1 MKSIFNPNVGVIFV
15 FTILAMA
22 LVFLITVFVQKAKK
36 KTGLCFTYILIGGI
50 AIGIVGFSAK
60 FIDNAFYYYLVL
72 VFWFLI
78 IGTLHVFLFDKLLE
92 WPRSEAVGWRL
103 LYTFAC
109 ILAGTAVMLS
119 FMQLTGY
126 KLMPFY
132 NLTAAFSFFIPFMLV
147 YSFECY
153 LAVPQKVFIQQK
165 PWVYNK
171 NTELQFR
178 NDDVSNFF
186 LVKYR
191 LAAQTGGERI
201 ESLSMR
207 CPGSIKLGDYFN
219 STLEVSKVKQNRY
232 NIETRDRSNKNFGW
246 FFFHADGSANGR
258 MLDPNKTL
266 LELGF
271 TNPVYYGNSS
281 SPEQI
286 DEITRVAEHEGKS
299 YIILCKREHE
309 YKSQIM

>member
-1 MKSIFNPNVGVIFV
+1 MKSFFNNLGVIFL

-22 LVFLITVFVQKAKK
+22 LVFLITIYVDKAKK
-36 KTGLCFTYILIGGI
+36 KMGVCFAYILTA
-50 AIGIVGFSAK
+50 AILVGVAGFSAK

-72 VFWFLI
+72 LFWFMIL
-78 IGTLHVFLFDKLLE
+78 GTVHVFLFENYLNWFKDE
-92 WPRSEAVGWRL
+92 PVGWRL
-103 LYTFAC
+103 LFSVAVIFAG
-109 ILAGTAVMLS
+109 LAGLLS
-119 FMQLTGY
+119 MMQISAY
-126 KLMPFY
+126 KLMPYY
-132 NLTAAFSFFIPFMLV
+132 NLTAAFAFFIPFMLV

-153 LAVPQKVFIQQK
+153 LMIPKKVFIQQK

-171 NTELQFR
+171 NIELQFR
-178 NDDVSNFF
+178 NDDVSRFF

-219 STLEVSKVKQNRY
+219 STLEISKVKQNRY
-232 NIETRDRSNKNFGW
+232 SIETRDRSNKNFGW
-246 FFFHADGSANGR
+246 FFFLADGSANGR

-266 LELGF
+266 HELGF
-271 TNPVYYGNSS
+271 TNPVFYGNS

-286 DEITRVAEHEGKS
+286 EEITKQAEREGKS
-299 YIILCKREHE
+299 YIIICKREHE
-309 YKSQIM
+309 YKSQIA

>member
-1 MKSIFNPNVGVIFV
+1 MKSIFNPNVGVIFL

-22 LVFLITVFVQKAKK
+22 LVFLITFFVTKAKK
-36 KTGLCFTYILIGGI
+36 KTGLCFTYILIGGLV
-50 AIGIVGFSAK
+50 IGLVGLSARL
-60 FIDNAFYYYLVL
+60 IDNAFYFYLVL
-72 VFWFLI
+72 LFWFLI
-78 IGTLHVFLFDKLLE
+78 IGTVHVYLFDRLLE
-92 WPRSEAVGWRL
+92 WSRSEAIGWRL
-103 LYTFAC
+103 LFTFSI
-109 ILAGTAVMLS
+109 ILAGMAGLLS
-119 FMQLTGY
+119 FMQLSGY

-132 NLTAAFSFFIPFMLV
+132 NLTAAFAFFIPFMLV

-153 LAVPQKVFIQQK
+153 LMIPRKVFIQQK

-178 NDDVSNFF
+178 NDDVSHFF

-219 STLEVSKVKQNRY
+219 STLEVNKVKQDRY
-232 NIETRDRSNKNFGW
+232 SIETRDRSNKNYGW

-258 MLDPNKTL
+258 MLDPNKSL

-281 SPEQI
+281 TEQI
-286 DEITRVAEHEGKS
+286 EEITKQAERDGKT

-309 YKSQIM
+309 YKPQTI